1 MNKRLLFVFCA
12 LLLLAVPDGSAK
24 NRKNRRMPSQETID
38 RIHDSILSE
47 GMHLY
52 YHERIAWISTDQ
64 LGEFNPEYNDV
75 GGYFTTESNDTLHTV
90 YFSLDRSRCVFE
102 YWMCSSTFQTDYDTT
117 SRPLSLLEQAEAE
130 RTQLLQSLTFDA
142 VKDSLSGFPQ
152 SDFGCN
158 LDFIRI
164 DEEITRSY
172 FTMSAKNQGVVPFGN
187 DFSCDFDNNN
197 HLVAMHRYHRSF
209 IPLNWNK
216 EDAAPKSLYLSHTPD
231 NPYMTPT
238 EVCLFLL
245 YAQPAGVESLFVLST
260 ALDSV
265 IIFHPGQGIV
275 TIKRSVL
282 EKIGKDQ
289 EKRHGKKK

>member
-1 MNKRLLFVFCA
+1 
-12 LLLLAVPDGSAK
+12 
-24 NRKNRRMPSQETID
+24 
-38 RIHDSILSE
+38 
-47 GMHLY
+47 
-52 YHERIAWISTDQ
+52 
-64 LGEFNPEYNDV
+64 
-75 GGYFTTESNDTLHTV
+75 
-90 YFSLDRSRCVFE
+90 
-102 YWMCSSTFQTDYDTT
+102 MCSSTFQTDYDTT
-117 SRPLSLLEQAEAE
+117 SRPLALLEQAEAE

-216 EDAAPKSLYLSHTPD
+216 EDAAPKSLYLSHTSD
-231 NPYMTPT
+231 NPHMSPT

-245 YAQPAGVESLFVLST
+245 YARPAGVESLFVLSV
-260 ALDSV
+260 ALDGIV
-265 IIFHPGQGIV
+265 IFQPVQGIV

-282 EKIGKDQ
+282 EKIDKDQ
-289 EKRHGKKK
+289 EKRRGKKK